1 MSMTPAVII
10 NITIIKLTEQRRKR
24 IADPCVSFVFAGPV
38 ERCAMIPVGV
48 SDPRIIHDNQMTAS
62 SKYDGRCKAAYG
74 RLNDFR
80 GDGWCT
86 GVSDSTTDW
95 LQVDLGTTIQVC
107 AVATQGDVDSDEWT
121 TVFKLSYSSDENNWT
136 TYKDA
141 NDTDMVRTSQ
151 FIKKIQLI

>member
-1 MSMTPAVII
+1 MTE
-10 NITIIKLTEQRRKR
+10 NQRER
-24 IADPCVSFVFAGPV
+24 IVDPCVLFVFAGPV
-38 ERCAMIPVGV
+38 ERCSMIPVGV

-62 SKYDGRCKAAYG
+62 SEYDGRCKAAYG
-74 RLNDFR
+74 RLNGFR

-86 GVSDSTTDW
+86 DDSDSTTDW
-95 LQVDLGTTIQVC
+95 LQVDLGITIQVC

-141 NDTDMVRTSQ
+141 NDTDMVRTSHKAQ
-151 FIKKIQLI
+151 IGEVSFSHHN